1 MPYLLFV
8 IVDYIKDF
16 NSSHPTD
23 SVLYCFEISSAKEI
37 NLSHFNSALGRFLG
51 QGQTRDEATLGG
63 ILFQMGFRYMTF
75 PAEFLKD
82 EV

>member
-1 MPYLLFV
+1 MNEVWKILRSQFL
-8 IVDYIKDF
+8 YIWG
-16 NSSHPTD
+16 NSR
-23 SVLYCFEISSAKEI
+23 
-37 NLSHFNSALGRFLG
+37 GFLG